1 VSTGLWSNTAYA
13 GSTRT
18 KVRPRPKRSKTA
30 FMRKIGLGSLK
41 ASRLRHGSGKTL
53 KFIADSFFLTVR
65 SNISTTAAILYST
78 ILAN

>member
-1 VSTGLWSNTAYA
+1 
-13 GSTRT
+13 
-18 KVRPRPKRSKTA
+18 
-30 FMRKIGLGSLK
+30 MRKIGLGSLK